1 MSKLLAIKTH
11 QTFLIALAAI
21 VVLAILTK
29 WQTSPIQPL
38 SSEASKEVFSAG
50 RAFQLIEHLTNEQ
63 VPHVVD
69 MPANRVVEDRIIQY
83 LESLGY
89 QPSIQ
94 QADVCRARSGSGR
107 CTQVRNIIVKVQGSS
122 PSKGILLSAHYDSV
136 PAGPGV
142 SDAITAVGT
151 LLETARLLSQSD
163 QPKNTIVFLF
173 NEGEEYGL
181 MGAKAFMDEHPLA
194 KEVQIALNI
203 EARGTTGKS
212 VMFETGEDSGWLV
225 DIYANT
231 TPSALTSSLF
241 YEAYKVLP
249 NDTDLTIFK
258 QGNLQGLNFAHA
270 ENLPHYHTPL
280 DNLEQLNLG
289 SLQHHGDNIWGVL
302 KTIKD
307 LDLNNTNAGNL
318 VYTDILSLF
327 VISWSESINL
337 TLTLIII
344 GLFIVIRMLTIRQFN
359 ITRGSIFISLLV
371 ILISVVAGTAIS
383 FGLQNLVQML
393 SGNSTP
399 WLSNELP
406 MRFALWLGILAVI
419 IYIGRYGLAKRTP
432 IEVLAALGNFWV
444 ILSIVS
450 AIAVPGITFLFL
462 IPLVITTA
470 GIAFIYVN
478 KTSESLD
485 ALIEKTVIVIALAS
499 AVTFVAVAFV
509 LEIMVTFRMSIAVG
523 IMLSFCLANLLP
535 ALANQ
540 QENSKTNSIHPI
552 GLTSL
557 SLLVVCILWT
567 SFQSPYSAA
576 NPQHLNIV
584 YVQHQDGQSFINT
597 GNQNSKIPQSLREA
611 LNKEIG
617 IEKIYPWS
625 EYKRPSVIVENNQQ
639 LNPAEISVTTDDSNS
654 TEKRLKIKADFPGFM
669 EISLYIPKSFDLK
682 KITKGNKTVSY
693 RRTTS
698 YYPDYYE
705 FRCRGKS
712 CANQELVLEV
722 GNNSDEKIF
731 VMTTYD
737 HLPIEFKNLKQARGD
752 LAVPVHDG
760 DKSQVISWFNFGK

>member
-1 MSKLLAIKTH
+1 MSKLFAIKTH
-11 QTFLIALAAI
+11 QTFLLALAAI

-69 MPANRVVEDRIIQY
+69 MPANRLVEERIIQH

-94 QADVCRARSGSGR
+94 QAEVCRSRNGSGR

-151 LLETARLLSQSD
+151 LLETARLLSRSD

-181 MGAKAFMDEHPLA
+181 MGAKAFMDQHPLA
-194 KEVQIALNI
+194 KEVHIALNI

-225 DIYANT
+225 DIYAKT

-258 QGNLQGLNFAHA
+258 QGDLQGLNFAHA

-289 SLQHHGDNIWGVL
+289 SLQHHGDNVWGVL

-307 LDLNNTNAGNL
+307 LDLTNTDAGNL
-318 VYTDILSLF
+318 VYTDILSLL
-327 VISWSESINL
+327 VISWPESFNLAL
-337 TLTLIII
+337 TLLMI
-344 GLFIVIRMLTIRQFN
+344 GLFIVIRMLVIKQFN
-359 ITRGSIFISLLV
+359 ITRGSIFFSLFV
-371 ILISVVAGTAIS
+371 ILISVIAGAAIS
-383 FGLQNLVQML
+383 FGLQNLVQVL
-393 SGNSTP
+393 SGNNTP
-399 WLSNELP
+399 WLSNELS
-406 MRFALWLGILAVI
+406 MRFALWFGILAAMV
-419 IYIGRYGLAKRTP
+419 YIGRYGLAKRTQM
-432 IEVLAALGNFWV
+432 EVLAALGSLWV
-444 ILSIVS
+444 LLSIIS
-450 AIAVPGITFLFL
+450 AIVVPGITFLFL
-462 IPLVITTA
+462 IPLIISTA
-470 GIAFIYVN
+470 GIAFIYAN
-478 KTSESLD
+478 KASNSLN
-485 ALIEKTVIVIALAS
+485 ALIEKTIIAVALAS

-535 ALANQ
+535 TLANQ
-540 QENSKTNSIHPI
+540 QNNSSENSIHPI
-552 GLTSL
+552 GLTTIG
-557 SLLVVCILWT
+557 LLIVCIGWT
-567 SFQSPYSAA
+567 SFQSPYSAL

-584 YVQHQDGQSFINT
+584 YLQNQNGESYINM
-597 GNQNSKIPQSLREA
+597 GNQNTQIPAALKA
-611 LNKEIG
+611 TLNKEVKLN
-617 IEKIYPWS
+617 KIYPWS
-625 EYKRPSVIVENNQQ
+625 DYKRQSVNIENKQF
-639 LNPAEISVTTDDSNS
+639 LPPAEIAVS
-654 TEKRLKIKADFPGFM
+654 TNETNTNIKTLKVNAEFSGFM

-682 KITKGNKTVSY
+682 KITKGSETVSY
-693 RRTTS
+693 RRTS
-698 YYPDYYE
+698 AYYPNYYE

-737 HLPIEFKNLKQARGD
+737 HLPAEFASLQKARGE

-760 DKSQVISWFNFGK
+760 DKSQVISLIQLN

>member
-1 MSKLLAIKTH
+1 MSKLFAIKTH
-11 QTFLIALAAI
+11 QTFLLALAAI

-29 WQTSPIQPL
+29 WQTSPIQPS

-69 MPANRVVEDRIIQY
+69 MPANRLVEERIIQH

-94 QADVCRARSGSGR
+94 QAEVCRSRNGSGR

-142 SDAITAVGT
+142 SDATTAVGT
-151 LLETARLLSQSD
+151 LLETARLLSRSD

-181 MGAKAFMDEHPLA
+181 MGAKAFMDQHPLA
-194 KEVQIALNI
+194 KEVHIALNI

-225 DIYANT
+225 DIYAKT

-258 QGNLQGLNFAHA
+258 QGDLQGLNFAHA

-289 SLQHHGDNIWGVL
+289 SLQHHGDNVWGVL

-307 LDLNNTNAGNL
+307 LDLTNTDAGNL
-318 VYTDILSLF
+318 VYTDVLSLL
-327 VISWSESINL
+327 VISWPESLNLAL
-337 TLTLIII
+337 TLLMI
-344 GLFIVIRMLTIRQFN
+344 GLFIVIRMLAIKQFN
-359 ITRGSIFISLLV
+359 ITRGSIFFSLFV
-371 ILISVVAGTAIS
+371 ILISVIAGAAIS
-383 FGLQNLVQML
+383 FGLQSLVQVL
-393 SGNSTP
+393 SGNNTP
-399 WLSNELP
+399 WLSNELS
-406 MRFALWLGILAVI
+406 MRFALWFGILAAMV
-419 IYIGRYGLAKRTP
+419 YIGRYGLAKRTQM
-432 IEVLAALGNFWV
+432 EVLAALGSLWV
-444 ILSIVS
+444 ILSIIS
-450 AIAVPGITFLFL
+450 AIVVPGITFLFL
-462 IPLVITTA
+462 IPLVMSTA
-470 GIAFIYVN
+470 GIAFIYAN
-478 KTSESLD
+478 KASNSLN
-485 ALIEKTVIVIALAS
+485 ALIEKTIIAVALAS

-535 ALANQ
+535 TLANQ
-540 QENSKTNSIHPI
+540 QNNSSENSIHAI
-552 GLTSL
+552 GLTTIG
-557 SLLVVCILWT
+557 LLIVCIGWT
-567 SFQSPYSAA
+567 SFQSPYSAL

-584 YVQHQDGQSFINT
+584 YLQNQNGESYINM
-597 GNQNSKIPQSLREA
+597 GNQNTQIPAPLKA
-611 LNKEIG
+611 TLNKDVKLN
-617 IEKIYPWS
+617 KIYPWS
-625 EYKRPSVIVENNQQ
+625 DYKRQSVNIENKQFLQ
-639 LNPAEISVTTDDSNS
+639 PAEIAVS
-654 TEKRLKIKADFPGFM
+654 TNETNTNIKTLKVNAEFSGFM

-682 KITKGNKTVSY
+682 KITKGSETVSY
-693 RRTTS
+693 RRTTA
-698 YYPDYYE
+698 YYPNYYE

-722 GNNSDEKIF
+722 GNNSDEEVF

-737 HLPIEFKNLKQARGD
+737 HLPSEFESLKQARGE

-760 DKSQVISWFNFGK
+760 DKSQVISWVKLN